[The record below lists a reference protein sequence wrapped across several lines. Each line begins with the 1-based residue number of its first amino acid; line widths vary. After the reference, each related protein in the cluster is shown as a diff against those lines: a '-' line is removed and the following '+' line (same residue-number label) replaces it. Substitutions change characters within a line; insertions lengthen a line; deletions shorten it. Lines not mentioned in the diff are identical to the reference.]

1 MKISV
6 IIPVRNEA
14 SSIRQ
19 LLDSLKNQTLT
30 PAEIIITD
38 AGSTDETSSIVA
50 GFDAGDLPIQ
60 LIRAGQGYPGRGR
73 NRGAAAAENEWLA
86 FIDAGVYPEPQWL
99 ESLAAPLKK
108 AEDVDVVYGSF
119 QPVTDTLFKESAAIA
134 FVPPPTEVNGE
145 MMRTRSIASALMR
158 KSVWQT
164 AGGFPEDLRSAEDLL
179 FMDKVEAAGFK
190 IAHAPKAVVH
200 WNLQP
205 TLVRTFKRFVAYSRS
220 NIRAGLWSRWQRA
233 IFQRYGLFV
242 LLVLAVLIFGGNWRT
257 AGLGA
262 IAIAWLLM
270 MLARSIIAIRRNRGC
285 YPAGL
290 GRNLARLLTLVPI
303 LAVIDLA
310 AIVGGIQWLL
320 TDRTYS
326 AASRGG
332 S

>member
-1 MKISV
+1 MEISV

-14 SSIRQ
+14 STIRQ
-19 LLDSLKNQTLT
+19 LLGSLQNQTLT

-38 AGSTDETSSIVA
+38 AGSTDETASIVA
-50 GFDAGDLPIQ
+50 AFDAGGLPIQ
-60 LIRAGQGYPGRGR
+60 LIRAGEGYPGRGR

-99 ESLAAPLKK
+99 ELLAAQVQSGR
-108 AEDVDVVYGSF
+108 DVEVVYGSF
-119 QPVTDTLFKESAAIA
+119 QPITDTLFKECAAIA
-134 FVPPPTEVNGE
+134 FVPPPTEVNGA

-158 KSVWQT
+158 KSVWQSVD
-164 AGGFPEDLRSAEDLL
+164 GFPEDLRSAEDLL

-205 TLVRTFKRFVAYSRS
+205 TLAKTFKRFVAYSRS

-233 IFQRYGLFV
+233 IFQRYGLFL
-242 LLVLAVLIFGGNWRT
+242 LLVIAVLVFAGNWRM
-257 AGLGA
+257 AGLVA
-262 IAIAWLLM
+262 VAIAWLLM
-270 MLARSIIAIRRNRGC
+270 MLARSVIVTRRNRHC
-285 YPAGL
+285 YPARL
-290 GRNLARLLTLVPI
+290 GRNLARLSVLVPI

-310 AIVGGIQWLL
+310 AIAGSLQWLL

-326 AASRGG
+326 AASRGAP
-332 S
+332 